1 MFIWVFPAAVQARE
15 VQGDHAAVEGILHGL
30 ALIRGSLAM
39 KYIVLNIYIYIH
51 TCIYMYIYINLCMC
65 RLNIYIYIYVYRYLM
80 IYDDIGVGVS

>member
-39 KYIVLNIYIYIH
+39 KYIVLNIYILY
-51 TCIYMYIYINLCMC
+51 TYMYIYV
-65 RLNIYIYIYVYRYLM
+65 YIYKSMYV
-80 IYDDIGVGVS
+80 